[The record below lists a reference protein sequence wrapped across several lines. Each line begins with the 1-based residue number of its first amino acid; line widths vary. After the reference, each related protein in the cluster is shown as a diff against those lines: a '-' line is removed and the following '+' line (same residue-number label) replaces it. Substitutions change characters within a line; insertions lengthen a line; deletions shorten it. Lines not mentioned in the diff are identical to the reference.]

1 MSENLLQFIWQF
13 RLYDSSKPLLTNE
26 GLEAIVI
33 HPGTLNKH
41 AGPDF
46 LEAKVKIGNTLWVG
60 NVEIHL
66 KSSDWKKH
74 QHEKNENY
82 SNLILHV
89 VYEHDEEVETHNNSQ
104 FPTIEIKRHIDNKW
118 LYKYESLMNEKQFI
132 PCEKYIEEVREITIH
147 QQLDR
152 MLTARIE
159 EKTIYIQALLAQHN
173 HNWHEVFYI
182 VLARSFGLQIN
193 QDAFEQLAKSIPISL
208 FAKHKNNIFQ
218 LEALLYGQA
227 GFLFDYFDELYPI
240 QLQKEYQ
247 YLQKLYNLQSIE
259 KYHWKF
265 LRLRPANFPTIR
277 IAQFAQLLFQ
287 STHLFSKIT
296 EAKSIKEM
304 QQLFQ
309 VEVSD
314 FWQSHY
320 TFLES
325 SLEKTKTIGN
335 SFIQLIIINAVLPA
349 IFVYGKLQGKEAYC
363 IKAIEF
369 LKQLKTEKNTIIDQW
384 NLLGVKSENAA
395 DSQALLQLKKYY
407 CDKKRCLECSIGFA
421 IMKK

>member
-13 RLYDSSKPLLTNE
+13 RLYNASKPLLTTE
-26 GLEAIVI
+26 GLEVIVI

-46 LEAKVKIGNTLWVG
+46 LEAKIKIGNTLWVG
-60 NVEIHL
+60 NIEVHL

-74 QHEKNENY
+74 QHEQNENY

-104 FPTIEIKRHIDNKW
+104 FPTIELKYHLDKKW
-118 LYKYESLMNEKQFI
+118 LYKYESMMNEQQFI

-152 MLTARIE
+152 MLTERLEA
-159 EKTIYIQALLAQHN
+159 KTVYIQTLLSQYN
-173 HNWHEVFYI
+173 YNWHEVFYV

-193 QDAFEQLAKSIPISL
+193 QDAFEQLAKSIPLSL

-247 YLQKLYNLQSIE
+247 YLQKLYHLKPIE
-259 KYHWKF
+259 KYRWKF

-277 IAQFAQLLFQ
+277 IAQYAQLLFQ
-287 STHLFSKIT
+287 STHLFSRIT
-296 EAKSIKEM
+296 EAKSIKEIE
-304 QQLFQ
+304 QLFQ
-309 VEVSD
+309 IEVSD

-320 TFLES
+320 TFLET
-325 SLEKTKTIGN
+325 SLEKTKSIGL
-335 SFIQLIIINAVLPA
+335 SFIQLIIINAVIPA
-349 IFVYGKLQGKEAYC
+349 IFEYGKLQGKEAYC

-369 LKQLKTEKNTIIDQW
+369 LKQLKAEKNMIIDQW
-384 NLLGVKSENAA
+384 NLLGIHCESAA
-395 DSQALLQLKKYY
+395 DSQALLQLKKSY

-421 IMKK
+421 VLK

>member
-1 MSENLLQFIWQF
+1 
-13 RLYDSSKPLLTNE
+13 
-26 GLEAIVI
+26 
-33 HPGTLNKH
+33 
-41 AGPDF
+41 
-46 LEAKVKIGNTLWVG
+46 
-60 NVEIHL
+60 
-66 KSSDWKKH
+66 
-74 QHEKNENY
+74 
-82 SNLILHV
+82 
-89 VYEHDEEVETHNNSQ
+89 
-104 FPTIEIKRHIDNKW
+104 
-118 LYKYESLMNEKQFI
+118 
-132 PCEKYIEEVREITIH
+132 
-147 QQLDR
+147 
-152 MLTARIE
+152 
-159 EKTIYIQALLAQHN
+159 
-173 HNWHEVFYI
+173 
-182 VLARSFGLQIN
+182 
-193 QDAFEQLAKSIPISL
+193 
-208 FAKHKNNIFQ
+208 
-218 LEALLYGQA
+218 
-227 GFLFDYFDELYPI
+227 
-240 QLQKEYQ
+240 
-247 YLQKLYNLQSIE
+247 
-259 KYHWKF
+259 
-265 LRLRPANFPTIR
+265 
-277 IAQFAQLLFQ
+277 
-287 STHLFSKIT
+287 
-296 EAKSIKEM
+296 M